1 MSRFMKVFGSI
12 LQAALAI
19 IDFLTLLYLIVLVAA
34 FFIRL
39 FRLEER
45 HEFVKYIF
53 AIAEPP
59 IQFLKK
65 YLPDLE
71 VNVEKHGPVDL
82 TPIVVF
88 LGLSCIRILLEF
100 LRRGFY

>member
-1 MSRFMKVFGSI
+1 MSSFVKFFGSFFQG
-12 LQAALAI
+12 LLAI

-34 FFIRL
+34 FIIRL
-39 FRLEER
+39 FRLEDR
-45 HEFVKYIF
+45 HEMVKYVF

-59 IQFLKK
+59 MNFIKK
-65 YLPDLE
+65 YLPDLD
-71 VNVEKHGPVDL
+71 VKVEKHGTVDL
-82 TPIVVF
+82 TPMVIF